1 MEKNSELIAAAKGVA
16 LVIGERMP
24 ADSKARTDR
33 VDKAWKEAGVAF
45 IEPDLI
51 SSLAIADNE
60 LQKTRRVLPSEAFAD
75 IALVRMRLALQ
86 SLAETGEFAPAYIED
101 CASKAAD
108 FVYTSARNDLAVA
121 AEVLTEERE
130 ALPLAIISSY
140 NGEVAETVKKLGLD
154 KAVHTV
160 IDCDSESIEDALEA
174 ARKSIGI
181 NADEMLVVSRNASRI
196 AAQASKSGLENV
208 TLAIG
213 SDDSYLEALR
223 KTADML
229 EELES

>member
-1 MEKNSELIAAAKGVA
+1 MEKNSELIAAAKGVV

-33 VDKAWKEAGVAF
+33 VERAWKSAGVGF
-45 IEPDLI
+45 IEPDLV

-60 LQKTRRVLPSEAFAD
+60 LQKTRRLLPSEAFAD

-86 SLAETGEFAPAYIED
+86 SLAEAGEFAPAEID
-101 CASKAAD
+101 GCASKAAD
-108 FVYTSARNDLAVA
+108 YIYTSARNDLEDAVA
-121 AEVLTEERE
+121 TLTEERE
-130 ALPLAIISSY
+130 ALPLVIISSY
-140 NGEVAETVKKLGLD
+140 NGEIAETVKKLGLD

-181 NADEMLVVSRNASRI
+181 NASDMLVVSRNASHI
-196 AAQASKSGLENV
+196 APHTAKSGLENV
-208 TLAIG
+208 TL
-213 SDDSYLEALR
+213 SLQSSDSYLDALR
-223 KTADML
+223 NVADML